1 MAVEKMKLLSI
12 TGKDTDLEKFL
23 AKNIINLDIQIEDA
37 KKVYK
42 KGWKLEYFSYDY
54 TVKEYIKKC
63 EKVLD
68 ELQIEKDD
76 DYWNYNII
84 NSVSEIE
91 KKIDNINNQY
101 TEHINKIVDL
111 EKENELMQ
119 KNYDIIKNLVSV
131 DSKIENL
138 YNLKY
143 MKFRYGTV
151 PTKNLE
157 EINRKI
163 DNTDA
168 IYFELKRE
176 EEYTWILYLT
186 TEEFLGKVDSFFNVQ
201 DFERI
206 WLPKEASGTPEEFIN
221 QIEKNIKENL
231 TKIDKEKE
239 ELRNLRIDA
248 REILIGAYKQLLL
261 YENVNILKK
270 YIVHDQNGTFY
281 IVLWVSKDNV
291 ENIKS
296 ILSNYKNVDYD
307 IFDDDEDIQA
317 PTKLKNIKIFKPF
330 ETLIKM
336 YGVPNSK
343 EIDPTGLVALTAF
356 IMFGFMFG
364 DVGHGLVIFILG
376 LILAKRKASLGP
388 VLAIGGI
395 SSIIF
400 GVLYG
405 SVFGKEDI
413 IKPIL
418 ISPMDNIQTMLI
430 SGIAVGSIFILIA
443 MIFNIINGIK
453 NKDLQKCLFDKNGI
467 SGFLLYGLILADV
480 AVYFLKGQMLIP
492 INVIVIVSIILIL
505 LILFGDTISSKLEK
519 KKEQAKTPMVEKIFE
534 IIEMTLSFASNT
546 ISFLRLAAFAINH
559 VGLCMA
565 VYLLADM
572 SSGVGNIAIAI
583 IGNIVV
589 IALEGLIVGIQV
601 LRLEY
606 YELFVDSMKEMVE
619 NLNQLKNKYK
629 SKKIL
634 KEGNERKMKNVFLKI
649 TFIMVFCL
657 VICVGGLSISK
668 ADDVTVT
675 STENTVVT
683 ESNSS
688 NEENSKD
695 KGIGMIAAALAVGL
709 AAIGSGIAVAVV
721 ASSAVG
727 AISENPS
734 LLGKTVIFAGLA
746 EGIAIYGLIISIMI
760 LSKI

>member
-63 EKVLD
+63 EKILD

-84 NSVSEIE
+84 NSVSEIKE
-91 KKIDNINNQY
+91 KIDNINNQY
-101 TEHINKIVDL
+101 TEYINKIVDL

-248 REILIGAYKQLLL
+248 KEILIGAYKQLLL

-317 PTKLKNIKIFKPF
+317 PTKLKNIKIFRPF

-343 EIDPTGLVALTAF
+343 EIDPTGLVAITAF

-453 NKDLQKCLFDKNGI
+453 NKNLQKCLFDKNGI

-519 KKEQAKTPMVEKIFE
+519 KKEQAKTPMVEKIFK

-606 YELFVDSMKEMVE
+606 YELFSRF
-619 NLNQLKNKYK
+619 Y
-629 SKKIL
+629 
-634 KEGNERKMKNVFLKI
+634 EGNGREFK
-649 TFIMVFCL
+649 
-657 VICVGGLSISK
+657 SIK
-668 ADDVTVT
+668 KQIQ
-675 STENTVVT
+675 E
-683 ESNSS
+683 
-688 NEENSKD
+688 
-695 KGIGMIAAALAVGL
+695 
-709 AAIGSGIAVAVV
+709 
-721 ASSAVG
+721 
-727 AISENPS
+727 
-734 LLGKTVIFAGLA
+734 
-746 EGIAIYGLIISIMI
+746 
-760 LSKI
+760 

>member
-84 NSVSEIE
+84 NSVSEIKE
-91 KKIDNINNQY
+91 KIDNINNQY
-101 TEHINKIVDL
+101 TEYINKIVDL

-168 IYFELKRE
+168 IYFELKGE

-248 REILIGAYKQLLL
+248 KEILIGAYKQLLL

-281 IVLWVSKDNV
+281 IVLWVSKDNA

-317 PTKLKNIKIFKPF
+317 PTKLKNIKIFRPF

-343 EIDPTGLVALTAF
+343 EIDPTGLVAITAF

-606 YELFVDSMKEMVE
+606 YELFSRF
-619 NLNQLKNKYK
+619 Y
-629 SKKIL
+629 
-634 KEGNERKMKNVFLKI
+634 EGNGREFK
-649 TFIMVFCL
+649 
-657 VICVGGLSISK
+657 SIK
-668 ADDVTVT
+668 KQIQ
-675 STENTVVT
+675 E
-683 ESNSS
+683 
-688 NEENSKD
+688 
-695 KGIGMIAAALAVGL
+695 
-709 AAIGSGIAVAVV
+709 
-721 ASSAVG
+721 
-727 AISENPS
+727 
-734 LLGKTVIFAGLA
+734 
-746 EGIAIYGLIISIMI
+746 
-760 LSKI
+760 

>member
-63 EKVLD
+63 EKILD

-84 NSVSEIE
+84 NSVSEIKE
-91 KKIDNINNQY
+91 KIDNINNQY
-101 TEHINKIVDL
+101 TEYINKIVDL

-248 REILIGAYKQLLL
+248 KEILIGAYKQLLL

-317 PTKLKNIKIFKPF
+317 PTKLKNIKIFRPF

-343 EIDPTGLVALTAF
+343 EIDPTGLVAITAF

-589 IALEGLIVGIQV
+589 IAI
-601 LRLEY
+601 
-606 YELFVDSMKEMVE
+606 D
-619 NLNQLKNKYK
+619 
-629 SKKIL
+629 
-634 KEGNERKMKNVFLKI
+634 
-649 TFIMVFCL
+649 
-657 VICVGGLSISK
+657 
-668 ADDVTVT
+668 
-675 STENTVVT
+675 
-683 ESNSS
+683 SNS
-688 NEENSKD
+688 
-695 KGIGMIAAALAVGL
+695 LT
-709 AAIGSGIAVAVV
+709 SGNRNHFFQPV
-721 ASSAVG
+721 
-727 AISENPS
+727 
-734 LLGKTVIFAGLA
+734 F
-746 EGIAIYGLIISIMI
+746 
-760 LSKI
+760 

>member
-84 NSVSEIE
+84 NSVSEIKE
-91 KKIDNINNQY
+91 KIDNINNQY
-101 TEHINKIVDL
+101 TEYINKIVDL

-157 EINRKI
+157 EINKKI

-239 ELRNLRIDA
+239 ELRNLRIEA
-248 REILIGAYKQLLL
+248 KEILIGAYKQLLL

-317 PTKLKNIKIFKPF
+317 PTKLKNIKIFRPF

-343 EIDPTGLVALTAF
+343 EIDPTGLVAITAF

-376 LILAKRKASLGP
+376 LILVKRKASLGP

-606 YELFVDSMKEMVE
+606 YELFSRF
-619 NLNQLKNKYK
+619 Y
-629 SKKIL
+629 
-634 KEGNERKMKNVFLKI
+634 EGNGREFK
-649 TFIMVFCL
+649 
-657 VICVGGLSISK
+657 SIK
-668 ADDVTVT
+668 KQIQ
-675 STENTVVT
+675 E
-683 ESNSS
+683 
-688 NEENSKD
+688 
-695 KGIGMIAAALAVGL
+695 
-709 AAIGSGIAVAVV
+709 
-721 ASSAVG
+721 
-727 AISENPS
+727 
-734 LLGKTVIFAGLA
+734 
-746 EGIAIYGLIISIMI
+746 
-760 LSKI
+760 

>member
-63 EKVLD
+63 EKILD

-84 NSVSEIE
+84 NSVSEIKE
-91 KKIDNINNQY
+91 KIDNINNQY
-101 TEHINKIVDL
+101 TEYINKIVDL
-111 EKENELMQ
+111 EKENELMK

-248 REILIGAYKQLLL
+248 KEILIGAYKQLLL

-317 PTKLKNIKIFKPF
+317 PTKLKNIKIFRPF

-343 EIDPTGLVALTAF
+343 EIDPTGLVAITAF

-606 YELFVDSMKEMVE
+606 YELFSRF
-619 NLNQLKNKYK
+619 Y
-629 SKKIL
+629 
-634 KEGNERKMKNVFLKI
+634 EGNGREFK
-649 TFIMVFCL
+649 
-657 VICVGGLSISK
+657 SIK
-668 ADDVTVT
+668 KQIQ
-675 STENTVVT
+675 E
-683 ESNSS
+683 
-688 NEENSKD
+688 
-695 KGIGMIAAALAVGL
+695 
-709 AAIGSGIAVAVV
+709 
-721 ASSAVG
+721 
-727 AISENPS
+727 
-734 LLGKTVIFAGLA
+734 
-746 EGIAIYGLIISIMI
+746 
-760 LSKI
+760 

>member
-84 NSVSEIE
+84 NSVSEIKE
-91 KKIDNINNQY
+91 KIDNINNQY
-101 TEHINKIVDL
+101 TEYINKIVDL

-248 REILIGAYKQLLL
+248 KEILIGAYKQLLL

-281 IVLWVSKDNV
+281 IVLWVSKDNA

-317 PTKLKNIKIFKPF
+317 PTKLKNIKIFRPF

-343 EIDPTGLVALTAF
+343 EIDPTGLVAITAF

-453 NKDLQKCLFDKNGI
+453 NKDLQKSVFDKNGI

-606 YELFVDSMKEMVE
+606 YELFSRF
-619 NLNQLKNKYK
+619 Y
-629 SKKIL
+629 
-634 KEGNERKMKNVFLKI
+634 EGNGREFK
-649 TFIMVFCL
+649 
-657 VICVGGLSISK
+657 SIK
-668 ADDVTVT
+668 KQIQ
-675 STENTVVT
+675 E
-683 ESNSS
+683 
-688 NEENSKD
+688 
-695 KGIGMIAAALAVGL
+695 
-709 AAIGSGIAVAVV
+709 
-721 ASSAVG
+721 
-727 AISENPS
+727 
-734 LLGKTVIFAGLA
+734 
-746 EGIAIYGLIISIMI
+746 
-760 LSKI
+760 

>member
-63 EKVLD
+63 EKILD

-84 NSVSEIE
+84 NSVSEIKE
-91 KKIDNINNQY
+91 KIDNINNQY
-101 TEHINKIVDL
+101 TEYINKIVDL

-206 WLPKEASGTPEEFIN
+206 LLPKEASGTPEEFIN

-248 REILIGAYKQLLL
+248 KEILIGAYKQLLL

-317 PTKLKNIKIFKPF
+317 PTKLKNIKIFRPF

-343 EIDPTGLVALTAF
+343 EIDPTGLVAITAF

-606 YELFVDSMKEMVE
+606 YELFSRF
-619 NLNQLKNKYK
+619 Y
-629 SKKIL
+629 
-634 KEGNERKMKNVFLKI
+634 EGNGREFK
-649 TFIMVFCL
+649 
-657 VICVGGLSISK
+657 SIK
-668 ADDVTVT
+668 KQIQ
-675 STENTVVT
+675 E
-683 ESNSS
+683 
-688 NEENSKD
+688 
-695 KGIGMIAAALAVGL
+695 
-709 AAIGSGIAVAVV
+709 
-721 ASSAVG
+721 
-727 AISENPS
+727 
-734 LLGKTVIFAGLA
+734 
-746 EGIAIYGLIISIMI
+746 
-760 LSKI
+760 

>member
-84 NSVSEIE
+84 NSVSEIKE
-91 KKIDNINNQY
+91 KIDNINNQY
-101 TEHINKIVDL
+101 TEYINKIVDL

-231 TKIDKEKE
+231 TKSYKEKE

-248 REILIGAYKQLLL
+248 KEILIGAYKQLLL

-281 IVLWVSKDNV
+281 IVLWVSKDNA

-317 PTKLKNIKIFKPF
+317 PTKLKNIKIFRPF

-343 EIDPTGLVALTAF
+343 EIDPTGLVAITAF

-606 YELFVDSMKEMVE
+606 YELFSRF
-619 NLNQLKNKYK
+619 Y
-629 SKKIL
+629 
-634 KEGNERKMKNVFLKI
+634 EGNGREFK
-649 TFIMVFCL
+649 
-657 VICVGGLSISK
+657 SIK
-668 ADDVTVT
+668 KQIQ
-675 STENTVVT
+675 E
-683 ESNSS
+683 
-688 NEENSKD
+688 
-695 KGIGMIAAALAVGL
+695 
-709 AAIGSGIAVAVV
+709 
-721 ASSAVG
+721 
-727 AISENPS
+727 
-734 LLGKTVIFAGLA
+734 
-746 EGIAIYGLIISIMI
+746 
-760 LSKI
+760 

>member
-84 NSVSEIE
+84 NSVSEIKE
-91 KKIDNINNQY
+91 KIDNINNQY
-101 TEHINKIVDL
+101 TEYINKIVDL

-186 TEEFLGKVDSFFNVQ
+186 TEEYLGKVDSFFNVQ

-248 REILIGAYKQLLL
+248 KEILIGAYKQLLL

-281 IVLWVSKDNV
+281 IVLWVSKDNA

-317 PTKLKNIKIFKPF
+317 PTKLKNIKIFRPF

-343 EIDPTGLVALTAF
+343 EIDPTGLVAITAF

-606 YELFVDSMKEMVE
+606 YELFSRF
-619 NLNQLKNKYK
+619 Y
-629 SKKIL
+629 
-634 KEGNERKMKNVFLKI
+634 EGNGREFK
-649 TFIMVFCL
+649 
-657 VICVGGLSISK
+657 SIK
-668 ADDVTVT
+668 KQIQ
-675 STENTVVT
+675 E
-683 ESNSS
+683 
-688 NEENSKD
+688 
-695 KGIGMIAAALAVGL
+695 
-709 AAIGSGIAVAVV
+709 
-721 ASSAVG
+721 
-727 AISENPS
+727 
-734 LLGKTVIFAGLA
+734 
-746 EGIAIYGLIISIMI
+746 
-760 LSKI
+760 

>member
-76 DYWNYNII
+76 DYWSYNII
-84 NSVSEIE
+84 NSVNEIKE
-91 KKIDNINNQY
+91 KIDNINNQY

-317 PTKLKNIKIFKPF
+317 PTKLKNIKIFRPF

-606 YELFVDSMKEMVE
+606 YELFSRF
-619 NLNQLKNKYK
+619 Y
-629 SKKIL
+629 
-634 KEGNERKMKNVFLKI
+634 EGNGREFK
-649 TFIMVFCL
+649 
-657 VICVGGLSISK
+657 SIK
-668 ADDVTVT
+668 KQIQ
-675 STENTVVT
+675 E
-683 ESNSS
+683 
-688 NEENSKD
+688 
-695 KGIGMIAAALAVGL
+695 
-709 AAIGSGIAVAVV
+709 
-721 ASSAVG
+721 
-727 AISENPS
+727 
-734 LLGKTVIFAGLA
+734 
-746 EGIAIYGLIISIMI
+746 
-760 LSKI
+760 

>member
-388 VLAIGGI
+388 VLVIGGI

-519 KKEQAKTPMVEKIFE
+519 KKSKLK
-534 IIEMTLSFASNT
+534 
-546 ISFLRLAAFAINH
+546 LRW
-559 VGLCMA
+559 
-565 VYLLADM
+565 
-572 SSGVGNIAIAI
+572 
-583 IGNIVV
+583 
-589 IALEGLIVGIQV
+589 
-601 LRLEY
+601 
-606 YELFVDSMKEMVE
+606 
-619 NLNQLKNKYK
+619 
-629 SKKIL
+629 
-634 KEGNERKMKNVFLKI
+634 
-649 TFIMVFCL
+649 
-657 VICVGGLSISK
+657 
-668 ADDVTVT
+668 
-675 STENTVVT
+675 
-683 ESNSS
+683 
-688 NEENSKD
+688 
-695 KGIGMIAAALAVGL
+695 
-709 AAIGSGIAVAVV
+709 
-721 ASSAVG
+721 
-727 AISENPS
+727 
-734 LLGKTVIFAGLA
+734 
-746 EGIAIYGLIISIMI
+746 
-760 LSKI
+760 

>member
-63 EKVLD
+63 EKILD

-84 NSVSEIE
+84 NSVSEIKE
-91 KKIDNINNQY
+91 KIDNINNQY
-101 TEHINKIVDL
+101 TEYINKIVDL

-163 DNTDA
+163 DNIDA

-248 REILIGAYKQLLL
+248 KEILIGAYKQLLL

-317 PTKLKNIKIFKPF
+317 PTKLKNIKIFRPF

-343 EIDPTGLVALTAF
+343 EIDPTGLVAITAF

-418 ISPMDNIQTMLI
+418 ISPMNNIQTMLI

-467 SGFLLYGLILADV
+467 SGFLLYGLILADI

-606 YELFVDSMKEMVE
+606 YELFSRF
-619 NLNQLKNKYK
+619 Y
-629 SKKIL
+629 
-634 KEGNERKMKNVFLKI
+634 EGNGREFK
-649 TFIMVFCL
+649 
-657 VICVGGLSISK
+657 SIK
-668 ADDVTVT
+668 KQIQ
-675 STENTVVT
+675 E
-683 ESNSS
+683 
-688 NEENSKD
+688 
-695 KGIGMIAAALAVGL
+695 
-709 AAIGSGIAVAVV
+709 
-721 ASSAVG
+721 
-727 AISENPS
+727 
-734 LLGKTVIFAGLA
+734 
-746 EGIAIYGLIISIMI
+746 
-760 LSKI
+760 

>member
-84 NSVSEIE
+84 NSVSEIKE
-91 KKIDNINNQY
+91 KIDNINNQY
-101 TEHINKIVDL
+101 TEYINKIVDL

-119 KNYDIIKNLVSV
+119 KNYDIIKNLVFV

-157 EINRKI
+157 EINKKI

-248 REILIGAYKQLLL
+248 KEILIGAYKQLLL

-281 IVLWVSKDNV
+281 IVLWVSKDNA

-317 PTKLKNIKIFKPF
+317 PTKLKNIKIFRPF

-343 EIDPTGLVALTAF
+343 EIDPTGLVAITAF

-606 YELFVDSMKEMVE
+606 YELFSRF
-619 NLNQLKNKYK
+619 Y
-629 SKKIL
+629 
-634 KEGNERKMKNVFLKI
+634 EGNGREFK
-649 TFIMVFCL
+649 
-657 VICVGGLSISK
+657 SIK
-668 ADDVTVT
+668 KQIQ
-675 STENTVVT
+675 E
-683 ESNSS
+683 
-688 NEENSKD
+688 
-695 KGIGMIAAALAVGL
+695 
-709 AAIGSGIAVAVV
+709 
-721 ASSAVG
+721 
-727 AISENPS
+727 
-734 LLGKTVIFAGLA
+734 
-746 EGIAIYGLIISIMI
+746 
-760 LSKI
+760 

>member
-84 NSVSEIE
+84 NSVSEIKE
-91 KKIDNINNQY
+91 KIDNINNQY
-101 TEHINKIVDL
+101 TEYINKIVDL

-157 EINRKI
+157 EINKKI

-239 ELRNLRIDA
+239 ELRNLRIEA
-248 REILIGAYKQLLL
+248 KEILIGAYKQLLL

-307 IFDDDEDIQA
+307 ILDDDEDIQA
-317 PTKLKNIKIFKPF
+317 PTKLKNIKIFRPF

-343 EIDPTGLVALTAF
+343 EIDPTGLVAITAF

-606 YELFVDSMKEMVE
+606 YELFSRF
-619 NLNQLKNKYK
+619 Y
-629 SKKIL
+629 
-634 KEGNERKMKNVFLKI
+634 EGNGREFK
-649 TFIMVFCL
+649 
-657 VICVGGLSISK
+657 SIK
-668 ADDVTVT
+668 KQIQ
-675 STENTVVT
+675 E
-683 ESNSS
+683 
-688 NEENSKD
+688 
-695 KGIGMIAAALAVGL
+695 
-709 AAIGSGIAVAVV
+709 
-721 ASSAVG
+721 
-727 AISENPS
+727 
-734 LLGKTVIFAGLA
+734 
-746 EGIAIYGLIISIMI
+746 
-760 LSKI
+760 

>member
-63 EKVLD
+63 EKILD

-84 NSVSEIE
+84 NSVSEIKE
-91 KKIDNINNQY
+91 KIDNINNQY
-101 TEHINKIVDL
+101 TEYINKIVDL

-143 MKFRYGTV
+143 MRFRYGTV

-248 REILIGAYKQLLL
+248 KEILIGAYKQLLL

-317 PTKLKNIKIFKPF
+317 PTKLKNIKIFRPF

-343 EIDPTGLVALTAF
+343 EIDPTGLVAITAF

-443 MIFNIINGIK
+443 IIFNIINGIK
-453 NKDLQKCLFDKNGI
+453 NKNLQKCLFDKNGI

-606 YELFVDSMKEMVE
+606 YELFSRF
-619 NLNQLKNKYK
+619 Y
-629 SKKIL
+629 
-634 KEGNERKMKNVFLKI
+634 EGNGREFK
-649 TFIMVFCL
+649 
-657 VICVGGLSISK
+657 SIK
-668 ADDVTVT
+668 KQIQ
-675 STENTVVT
+675 E
-683 ESNSS
+683 
-688 NEENSKD
+688 
-695 KGIGMIAAALAVGL
+695 
-709 AAIGSGIAVAVV
+709 
-721 ASSAVG
+721 
-727 AISENPS
+727 
-734 LLGKTVIFAGLA
+734 
-746 EGIAIYGLIISIMI
+746 
-760 LSKI
+760 

>member
-63 EKVLD
+63 EKILD

-84 NSVSEIE
+84 NSVSEIKE
-91 KKIDNINNQY
+91 KIDNINNQY
-101 TEHINKIVDL
+101 TEYINKIVDL

-248 REILIGAYKQLLL
+248 KEILIGAYKQLLL

-317 PTKLKNIKIFKPF
+317 PTKLKNIKIFRPF

-343 EIDPTGLVALTAF
+343 EIDPTGLVAITAF

-606 YELFVDSMKEMVE
+606 YGLFSRF
-619 NLNQLKNKYK
+619 Y
-629 SKKIL
+629 
-634 KEGNERKMKNVFLKI
+634 EGNGREFK
-649 TFIMVFCL
+649 
-657 VICVGGLSISK
+657 SIK
-668 ADDVTVT
+668 KQIQ
-675 STENTVVT
+675 E
-683 ESNSS
+683 
-688 NEENSKD
+688 
-695 KGIGMIAAALAVGL
+695 
-709 AAIGSGIAVAVV
+709 
-721 ASSAVG
+721 
-727 AISENPS
+727 
-734 LLGKTVIFAGLA
+734 
-746 EGIAIYGLIISIMI
+746 
-760 LSKI
+760 

>member
-54 TVKEYIKKC
+54 TVKEYIKRC
-63 EKVLD
+63 EKILD

-84 NSVSEIE
+84 NSVSEIKE
-91 KKIDNINNQY
+91 KIDNINNQY
-101 TEHINKIVDL
+101 TEYINKIVDL

-248 REILIGAYKQLLL
+248 KEILIGAYKQLLL

-317 PTKLKNIKIFKPF
+317 PTKLKNIKIFRPF

-343 EIDPTGLVALTAF
+343 EIDPTGLVAITAF

-606 YELFVDSMKEMVE
+606 YELFSRF
-619 NLNQLKNKYK
+619 Y
-629 SKKIL
+629 
-634 KEGNERKMKNVFLKI
+634 EGNGREFK
-649 TFIMVFCL
+649 
-657 VICVGGLSISK
+657 SIK
-668 ADDVTVT
+668 KQIQ
-675 STENTVVT
+675 E
-683 ESNSS
+683 
-688 NEENSKD
+688 
-695 KGIGMIAAALAVGL
+695 
-709 AAIGSGIAVAVV
+709 
-721 ASSAVG
+721 
-727 AISENPS
+727 
-734 LLGKTVIFAGLA
+734 
-746 EGIAIYGLIISIMI
+746 
-760 LSKI
+760 

>member
-63 EKVLD
+63 EKILD

-84 NSVSEIE
+84 NSVSEIKE
-91 KKIDNINNQY
+91 KIDNINKQY
-101 TEHINKIVDL
+101 TEYINKIVDL

-248 REILIGAYKQLLL
+248 KEILIGAYKQLLL

-317 PTKLKNIKIFKPF
+317 PTKLKNIKIFRPF

-343 EIDPTGLVALTAF
+343 EIDPTGLVAITAF

-453 NKDLQKCLFDKNGI
+453 NKNLQKCLFDKNGI

-606 YELFVDSMKEMVE
+606 YELFSRF
-619 NLNQLKNKYK
+619 Y
-629 SKKIL
+629 
-634 KEGNERKMKNVFLKI
+634 EGNGREFK
-649 TFIMVFCL
+649 
-657 VICVGGLSISK
+657 SIK
-668 ADDVTVT
+668 KQIQ
-675 STENTVVT
+675 E
-683 ESNSS
+683 
-688 NEENSKD
+688 
-695 KGIGMIAAALAVGL
+695 
-709 AAIGSGIAVAVV
+709 
-721 ASSAVG
+721 
-727 AISENPS
+727 
-734 LLGKTVIFAGLA
+734 
-746 EGIAIYGLIISIMI
+746 
-760 LSKI
+760 

>member
-63 EKVLD
+63 EKILD

-84 NSVSEIE
+84 NSVSEIKE
-91 KKIDNINNQY
+91 KIDNINNQY
-101 TEHINKIVDL
+101 TEYINKIVDL

-248 REILIGAYKQLLL
+248 KEILIGAYKQLLL

-317 PTKLKNIKIFKPF
+317 PTKLKNIKIFRPF

-343 EIDPTGLVALTAF
+343 EIDPTGLVAITAF

-572 SSGVGNIAIAI
+572 SSGVGNC
-583 IGNIVV
+583 N
-589 IALEGLIVGIQV
+589 
-601 LRLEY
+601 
-606 YELFVDSMKEMVE
+606 
-619 NLNQLKNKYK
+619 N
-629 SKKIL
+629 
-634 KEGNERKMKNVFLKI
+634 RKH
-649 TFIMVFCL
+649 
-657 VICVGGLSISK
+657 
-668 ADDVTVT
+668 
-675 STENTVVT
+675 
-683 ESNSS
+683 SS
-688 NEENSKD
+688 NCFRRSYSRNS
-695 KGIGMIAAALAVGL
+695 GT
-709 AAIGSGIAVAVV
+709 
-721 ASSAVG
+721 
-727 AISENPS
+727 
-734 LLGKTVIFAGLA
+734 KTR
-746 EGIAIYGLIISIMI
+746 I
-760 LSKI
+760 LRTI

>member
-84 NSVSEIE
+84 NSVNEIKE
-91 KKIDNINNQY
+91 KIDNINNQY

-119 KNYDIIKNLVSV
+119 KNCDIIKNLVSV

-231 TKIDKEKE
+231 IKIDKEKE

-248 REILIGAYKQLLL
+248 KEILIGAYKQLLL

-281 IVLWVSKDNV
+281 IVLWVSKDNA

-317 PTKLKNIKIFKPF
+317 PTKLKNIKIFRPF

-343 EIDPTGLVALTAF
+343 EIDPTGLVAITAF

-606 YELFVDSMKEMVE
+606 YELFSRF
-619 NLNQLKNKYK
+619 Y
-629 SKKIL
+629 
-634 KEGNERKMKNVFLKI
+634 EGNGREFK
-649 TFIMVFCL
+649 
-657 VICVGGLSISK
+657 SIK
-668 ADDVTVT
+668 KQIQ
-675 STENTVVT
+675 E
-683 ESNSS
+683 
-688 NEENSKD
+688 
-695 KGIGMIAAALAVGL
+695 
-709 AAIGSGIAVAVV
+709 
-721 ASSAVG
+721 
-727 AISENPS
+727 
-734 LLGKTVIFAGLA
+734 
-746 EGIAIYGLIISIMI
+746 
-760 LSKI
+760 

>member
-84 NSVSEIE
+84 NSVNEIKE
-91 KKIDNINNQY
+91 KIDNINNQY

-119 KNYDIIKNLVSV
+119 KNCDIIKNLVSV

-231 TKIDKEKE
+231 IKIDKEKE

-248 REILIGAYKQLLL
+248 KEILIGAYKQLLL

-281 IVLWVSKDNV
+281 IVLWVSKDNA

-317 PTKLKNIKIFKPF
+317 PTKLKNIKIFRPF

-343 EIDPTGLVALTAF
+343 EIDPTGLVAITAF

-388 VLAIGGI
+388 VLSIGGI

-606 YELFVDSMKEMVE
+606 YELFSRF
-619 NLNQLKNKYK
+619 Y
-629 SKKIL
+629 
-634 KEGNERKMKNVFLKI
+634 EGNGREFK
-649 TFIMVFCL
+649 
-657 VICVGGLSISK
+657 SIK
-668 ADDVTVT
+668 KQIQ
-675 STENTVVT
+675 E
-683 ESNSS
+683 
-688 NEENSKD
+688 
-695 KGIGMIAAALAVGL
+695 
-709 AAIGSGIAVAVV
+709 
-721 ASSAVG
+721 
-727 AISENPS
+727 
-734 LLGKTVIFAGLA
+734 
-746 EGIAIYGLIISIMI
+746 
-760 LSKI
+760 

>member
-84 NSVSEIE
+84 NSVSEIKE
-91 KKIDNINNQY
+91 KIDNINNQY
-101 TEHINKIVDL
+101 TEYINKIVDL

-119 KNYDIIKNLVSV
+119 KNYDIIKNLVFV

-157 EINRKI
+157 EINKKI

-239 ELRNLRIDA
+239 ELRNLRSDGK
-248 REILIGAYKQLLL
+248 EILIGAYKQLLL

-317 PTKLKNIKIFKPF
+317 PTKLKNIKIFRPF

-343 EIDPTGLVALTAF
+343 EIDPTGLVAITAF

-606 YELFVDSMKEMVE
+606 YELFSRF
-619 NLNQLKNKYK
+619 Y
-629 SKKIL
+629 
-634 KEGNERKMKNVFLKI
+634 EGNGREFK
-649 TFIMVFCL
+649 
-657 VICVGGLSISK
+657 SIK
-668 ADDVTVT
+668 KQIQ
-675 STENTVVT
+675 E
-683 ESNSS
+683 
-688 NEENSKD
+688 
-695 KGIGMIAAALAVGL
+695 
-709 AAIGSGIAVAVV
+709 
-721 ASSAVG
+721 
-727 AISENPS
+727 
-734 LLGKTVIFAGLA
+734 
-746 EGIAIYGLIISIMI
+746 
-760 LSKI
+760 

>member
-63 EKVLD
+63 EKILD

-84 NSVSEIE
+84 NSVSEIKE
-91 KKIDNINNQY
+91 KIDNINNQY
-101 TEHINKIVDL
+101 TEYINKIVDL

-248 REILIGAYKQLLL
+248 KEILIGAYKQLLL

-317 PTKLKNIKIFKPF
+317 PTKLKNIKIFRPF

-343 EIDPTGLVALTAF
+343 EIDPTGLVAITAF

-388 VLAIGGI
+388 VLSIGGI

-606 YELFVDSMKEMVE
+606 YELFSRF
-619 NLNQLKNKYK
+619 Y
-629 SKKIL
+629 
-634 KEGNERKMKNVFLKI
+634 EGNGREFK
-649 TFIMVFCL
+649 
-657 VICVGGLSISK
+657 SIK
-668 ADDVTVT
+668 KQIQ
-675 STENTVVT
+675 E
-683 ESNSS
+683 
-688 NEENSKD
+688 
-695 KGIGMIAAALAVGL
+695 
-709 AAIGSGIAVAVV
+709 
-721 ASSAVG
+721 
-727 AISENPS
+727 
-734 LLGKTVIFAGLA
+734 
-746 EGIAIYGLIISIMI
+746 
-760 LSKI
+760 

>member
-63 EKVLD
+63 EKILD

-84 NSVSEIE
+84 NSVSEIKE
-91 KKIDNINNQY
+91 KIDNINNQY
-101 TEHINKIVDL
+101 TEYINKIVDL

-231 TKIDKEKE
+231 KKIDKEKE

-248 REILIGAYKQLLL
+248 KEILIGAYKQLLL

-317 PTKLKNIKIFKPF
+317 PTKLKNIKIFRPF

-343 EIDPTGLVALTAF
+343 EIDPTGLVAITAF

-388 VLAIGGI
+388 VLSIGGI

-606 YELFVDSMKEMVE
+606 YELFSRF
-619 NLNQLKNKYK
+619 Y
-629 SKKIL
+629 
-634 KEGNERKMKNVFLKI
+634 EGNGREFK
-649 TFIMVFCL
+649 
-657 VICVGGLSISK
+657 SIK
-668 ADDVTVT
+668 KQIQ
-675 STENTVVT
+675 E
-683 ESNSS
+683 
-688 NEENSKD
+688 
-695 KGIGMIAAALAVGL
+695 
-709 AAIGSGIAVAVV
+709 
-721 ASSAVG
+721 
-727 AISENPS
+727 
-734 LLGKTVIFAGLA
+734 
-746 EGIAIYGLIISIMI
+746 
-760 LSKI
+760 

>member
-63 EKVLD
+63 EKILD

-84 NSVSEIE
+84 NSVSEIKE
-91 KKIDNINNQY
+91 KIDNINNQY
-101 TEHINKIVDL
+101 TEYINKIVDL

-231 TKIDKEKE
+231 TKIDKEKA

-248 REILIGAYKQLLL
+248 KEILIGAYKQLLL

-317 PTKLKNIKIFKPF
+317 PTKLKNIKIFRPF

-343 EIDPTGLVALTAF
+343 EIDPTGLVAITAF

-453 NKDLQKCLFDKNGI
+453 NKNLQKCLFDKNGI

-606 YELFVDSMKEMVE
+606 YELFSRF
-619 NLNQLKNKYK
+619 Y
-629 SKKIL
+629 
-634 KEGNERKMKNVFLKI
+634 EGNGREFK
-649 TFIMVFCL
+649 
-657 VICVGGLSISK
+657 SIK
-668 ADDVTVT
+668 KQIQ
-675 STENTVVT
+675 E
-683 ESNSS
+683 
-688 NEENSKD
+688 
-695 KGIGMIAAALAVGL
+695 
-709 AAIGSGIAVAVV
+709 
-721 ASSAVG
+721 
-727 AISENPS
+727 
-734 LLGKTVIFAGLA
+734 
-746 EGIAIYGLIISIMI
+746 
-760 LSKI
+760 

>member
-63 EKVLD
+63 EKILD

-84 NSVSEIE
+84 NSVSEIKE
-91 KKIDNINNQY
+91 KIDNINNQY
-101 TEHINKIVDL
+101 TEYINKIVDL

-248 REILIGAYKQLLL
+248 KEILIGAYKQLLL

-317 PTKLKNIKIFKPF
+317 PTKLKNIKIFRPF

-343 EIDPTGLVALTAF
+343 EIDPTGLVAITAF

-418 ISPMDNIQTMLI
+418 ISPRDNIQTMLI

-453 NKDLQKCLFDKNGI
+453 NKNLQKCLFDKNGI

-606 YELFVDSMKEMVE
+606 YELFSRF
-619 NLNQLKNKYK
+619 Y
-629 SKKIL
+629 
-634 KEGNERKMKNVFLKI
+634 EGNGREFK
-649 TFIMVFCL
+649 
-657 VICVGGLSISK
+657 SIK
-668 ADDVTVT
+668 KQIQ
-675 STENTVVT
+675 E
-683 ESNSS
+683 
-688 NEENSKD
+688 
-695 KGIGMIAAALAVGL
+695 
-709 AAIGSGIAVAVV
+709 
-721 ASSAVG
+721 
-727 AISENPS
+727 
-734 LLGKTVIFAGLA
+734 
-746 EGIAIYGLIISIMI
+746 
-760 LSKI
+760 

>member
-84 NSVSEIE
+84 NSVSEIKE
-91 KKIDNINNQY
+91 KIDNINNQY
-101 TEHINKIVDL
+101 TEYINKIVDL

-248 REILIGAYKQLLL
+248 KEILIGAYKQLLL

-317 PTKLKNIKIFKPF
+317 PTKLKNIKIFRPF

-343 EIDPTGLVALTAF
+343 EIDPTGLVAITAF

-453 NKDLQKCLFDKNGI
+453 NKNLQKCLFDKNGI

-606 YELFVDSMKEMVE
+606 YELFSRF
-619 NLNQLKNKYK
+619 Y
-629 SKKIL
+629 
-634 KEGNERKMKNVFLKI
+634 EGNGREFK
-649 TFIMVFCL
+649 
-657 VICVGGLSISK
+657 SIK
-668 ADDVTVT
+668 KQIQ
-675 STENTVVT
+675 E
-683 ESNSS
+683 
-688 NEENSKD
+688 
-695 KGIGMIAAALAVGL
+695 
-709 AAIGSGIAVAVV
+709 
-721 ASSAVG
+721 
-727 AISENPS
+727 
-734 LLGKTVIFAGLA
+734 
-746 EGIAIYGLIISIMI
+746 
-760 LSKI
+760 

>member
-84 NSVSEIE
+84 NSVSEIKE
-91 KKIDNINNQY
+91 KIDNINNQY
-101 TEHINKIVDL
+101 TEYINKIVDL

-157 EINRKI
+157 EINKKI

-317 PTKLKNIKIFKPF
+317 PTKLKNIKIFRPF

-343 EIDPTGLVALTAF
+343 EIDPTGLVAITAF

-606 YELFVDSMKEMVE
+606 YELFSRF
-619 NLNQLKNKYK
+619 Y
-629 SKKIL
+629 
-634 KEGNERKMKNVFLKI
+634 EGNGREFK
-649 TFIMVFCL
+649 
-657 VICVGGLSISK
+657 SIK
-668 ADDVTVT
+668 KQIQ
-675 STENTVVT
+675 E
-683 ESNSS
+683 
-688 NEENSKD
+688 
-695 KGIGMIAAALAVGL
+695 
-709 AAIGSGIAVAVV
+709 
-721 ASSAVG
+721 
-727 AISENPS
+727 
-734 LLGKTVIFAGLA
+734 
-746 EGIAIYGLIISIMI
+746 
-760 LSKI
+760 

>member
-84 NSVSEIE
+84 NSVSEIKE
-91 KKIDNINNQY
+91 KIDNINNQY
-101 TEHINKIVDL
+101 TEYINKIVDL

-157 EINRKI
+157 EINKKI

-231 TKIDKEKE
+231 IKIDKEKE

-248 REILIGAYKQLLL
+248 KEILIGAYKQLLL

-281 IVLWVSKDNV
+281 IVLWVSKDNA

-317 PTKLKNIKIFKPF
+317 PTKLKNIKIFRPF

-343 EIDPTGLVALTAF
+343 EIDPTGLVAITAF

-492 INVIVIVSIILIL
+492 INVILIVSIILIL

-606 YELFVDSMKEMVE
+606 YELFSRF
-619 NLNQLKNKYK
+619 Y
-629 SKKIL
+629 
-634 KEGNERKMKNVFLKI
+634 EGNGREFK
-649 TFIMVFCL
+649 
-657 VICVGGLSISK
+657 SIK
-668 ADDVTVT
+668 KQIQ
-675 STENTVVT
+675 E
-683 ESNSS
+683 
-688 NEENSKD
+688 
-695 KGIGMIAAALAVGL
+695 
-709 AAIGSGIAVAVV
+709 
-721 ASSAVG
+721 
-727 AISENPS
+727 
-734 LLGKTVIFAGLA
+734 
-746 EGIAIYGLIISIMI
+746 
-760 LSKI
+760 

>member
-84 NSVSEIE
+84 NSVSEIKE
-91 KKIDNINNQY
+91 KIDNINNQY
-101 TEHINKIVDL
+101 TEYINKIVDL

-231 TKIDKEKE
+231 IKIDKEKE

-248 REILIGAYKQLLL
+248 KEILIGAYKQLLL

-317 PTKLKNIKIFKPF
+317 PTKLKNIKIFRPF

-343 EIDPTGLVALTAF
+343 EIDPTGLVAITAF

-376 LILAKRKASLGP
+376 LILAKRKTSLGP

-606 YELFVDSMKEMVE
+606 YELFSRF
-619 NLNQLKNKYK
+619 Y
-629 SKKIL
+629 
-634 KEGNERKMKNVFLKI
+634 EGNGREFK
-649 TFIMVFCL
+649 
-657 VICVGGLSISK
+657 SIK
-668 ADDVTVT
+668 KQIQ
-675 STENTVVT
+675 E
-683 ESNSS
+683 
-688 NEENSKD
+688 
-695 KGIGMIAAALAVGL
+695 
-709 AAIGSGIAVAVV
+709 
-721 ASSAVG
+721 
-727 AISENPS
+727 
-734 LLGKTVIFAGLA
+734 
-746 EGIAIYGLIISIMI
+746 
-760 LSKI
+760 

>member
-84 NSVSEIE
+84 NSVSEIKE
-91 KKIDNINNQY
+91 KIDNINNQY
-101 TEHINKIVDL
+101 TEYINKIVDL

-186 TEEFLGKVDSFFNVQ
+186 TEEFLGKVDSFFNIQ

-248 REILIGAYKQLLL
+248 KEILIGAYKQLLL

-281 IVLWVSKDNV
+281 IVLWVSKDNA

-317 PTKLKNIKIFKPF
+317 PTKLKNIKIFRPF

-343 EIDPTGLVALTAF
+343 EIDPTGLVAITAF

-505 LILFGDTISSKLEK
+505 LILFGDTISTKLEK

-606 YELFVDSMKEMVE
+606 YELFSRF
-619 NLNQLKNKYK
+619 Y
-629 SKKIL
+629 
-634 KEGNERKMKNVFLKI
+634 EGNGREFK
-649 TFIMVFCL
+649 
-657 VICVGGLSISK
+657 SIK
-668 ADDVTVT
+668 KQIQ
-675 STENTVVT
+675 E
-683 ESNSS
+683 
-688 NEENSKD
+688 
-695 KGIGMIAAALAVGL
+695 
-709 AAIGSGIAVAVV
+709 
-721 ASSAVG
+721 
-727 AISENPS
+727 
-734 LLGKTVIFAGLA
+734 
-746 EGIAIYGLIISIMI
+746 
-760 LSKI
+760 

>member
-84 NSVSEIE
+84 NSVSEIKE
-91 KKIDNINNQY
+91 KIDNINNQY
-101 TEHINKIVDL
+101 TEYINKIVDL

-157 EINRKI
+157 EINKKI

-231 TKIDKEKE
+231 IKIDKEKE

-248 REILIGAYKQLLL
+248 KEILIGAYKQLLL

-281 IVLWVSKDNV
+281 IVLWVSKDNA

-317 PTKLKNIKIFKPF
+317 PTKLKNIKIFRPF

-343 EIDPTGLVALTAF
+343 EIDPTGLVAITAF

-606 YELFVDSMKEMVE
+606 YELFSRF
-619 NLNQLKNKYK
+619 Y
-629 SKKIL
+629 
-634 KEGNERKMKNVFLKI
+634 EGNGREFK
-649 TFIMVFCL
+649 
-657 VICVGGLSISK
+657 SIK
-668 ADDVTVT
+668 KQIQ
-675 STENTVVT
+675 E
-683 ESNSS
+683 
-688 NEENSKD
+688 
-695 KGIGMIAAALAVGL
+695 
-709 AAIGSGIAVAVV
+709 
-721 ASSAVG
+721 
-727 AISENPS
+727 
-734 LLGKTVIFAGLA
+734 
-746 EGIAIYGLIISIMI
+746 
-760 LSKI
+760 

>member
-63 EKVLD
+63 EKILD

-84 NSVSEIE
+84 NSVSEIKE
-91 KKIDNINNQY
+91 KIDNINNQY
-101 TEHINKIVDL
+101 TEYINKIVDL

-176 EEYTWILYLT
+176 EEYSWILYLT

-248 REILIGAYKQLLL
+248 KEILIGAYKQLLL

-317 PTKLKNIKIFKPF
+317 PTKLKNIKIFRPF

-343 EIDPTGLVALTAF
+343 EIDPTGLVAITAF

-606 YELFVDSMKEMVE
+606 YELFSRF
-619 NLNQLKNKYK
+619 Y
-629 SKKIL
+629 
-634 KEGNERKMKNVFLKI
+634 EGNGREFK
-649 TFIMVFCL
+649 
-657 VICVGGLSISK
+657 SIK
-668 ADDVTVT
+668 KQIQ
-675 STENTVVT
+675 E
-683 ESNSS
+683 
-688 NEENSKD
+688 
-695 KGIGMIAAALAVGL
+695 
-709 AAIGSGIAVAVV
+709 
-721 ASSAVG
+721 
-727 AISENPS
+727 
-734 LLGKTVIFAGLA
+734 
-746 EGIAIYGLIISIMI
+746 
-760 LSKI
+760 

>member
-63 EKVLD
+63 EKILD

-84 NSVSEIE
+84 NSVSEIKE
-91 KKIDNINNQY
+91 KIDNINNQY
-101 TEHINKIVDL
+101 TEYINKIVDL

-317 PTKLKNIKIFKPF
+317 PTKLKNIKIFRPF

-343 EIDPTGLVALTAF
+343 EIDPTGLVAITAF

-606 YELFVDSMKEMVE
+606 YELFSRF
-619 NLNQLKNKYK
+619 Y
-629 SKKIL
+629 
-634 KEGNERKMKNVFLKI
+634 EGNGREFK
-649 TFIMVFCL
+649 
-657 VICVGGLSISK
+657 SIK
-668 ADDVTVT
+668 KQIQ
-675 STENTVVT
+675 E
-683 ESNSS
+683 
-688 NEENSKD
+688 
-695 KGIGMIAAALAVGL
+695 
-709 AAIGSGIAVAVV
+709 
-721 ASSAVG
+721 
-727 AISENPS
+727 
-734 LLGKTVIFAGLA
+734 
-746 EGIAIYGLIISIMI
+746 
-760 LSKI
+760 

>member
-84 NSVSEIE
+84 NSVSEIKE
-91 KKIDNINNQY
+91 KIDNINNQY
-101 TEHINKIVDL
+101 TEYINKIVDL

-248 REILIGAYKQLLL
+248 KEILIGAYKQLLL

-317 PTKLKNIKIFKPF
+317 PTKLKNIKIFRPF

-343 EIDPTGLVALTAF
+343 EIDPTGLVAITAF

-376 LILAKRKASLGP
+376 LILAKRKVSLGP

-453 NKDLQKCLFDKNGI
+453 NKNLQKCLFDKNGI

-606 YELFVDSMKEMVE
+606 YELFSRF
-619 NLNQLKNKYK
+619 Y
-629 SKKIL
+629 
-634 KEGNERKMKNVFLKI
+634 EGNGREFK
-649 TFIMVFCL
+649 
-657 VICVGGLSISK
+657 SIK
-668 ADDVTVT
+668 KQIQ
-675 STENTVVT
+675 E
-683 ESNSS
+683 
-688 NEENSKD
+688 
-695 KGIGMIAAALAVGL
+695 
-709 AAIGSGIAVAVV
+709 
-721 ASSAVG
+721 
-727 AISENPS
+727 
-734 LLGKTVIFAGLA
+734 
-746 EGIAIYGLIISIMI
+746 
-760 LSKI
+760 

>member
-63 EKVLD
+63 EKILD

-84 NSVSEIE
+84 NSVSEIKE
-91 KKIDNINNQY
+91 KIDNINNQY
-101 TEHINKIVDL
+101 TEYINQIVDL

-231 TKIDKEKE
+231 KKIDKEKE

-248 REILIGAYKQLLL
+248 KEILIGAYKQLLL

-317 PTKLKNIKIFKPF
+317 PTKLKNIKIFRPF

-343 EIDPTGLVALTAF
+343 EIDPTGLVAITAF

-606 YELFVDSMKEMVE
+606 YELFSRF
-619 NLNQLKNKYK
+619 Y
-629 SKKIL
+629 
-634 KEGNERKMKNVFLKI
+634 EGNGREFK
-649 TFIMVFCL
+649 
-657 VICVGGLSISK
+657 SIK
-668 ADDVTVT
+668 KQIQ
-675 STENTVVT
+675 E
-683 ESNSS
+683 
-688 NEENSKD
+688 
-695 KGIGMIAAALAVGL
+695 
-709 AAIGSGIAVAVV
+709 
-721 ASSAVG
+721 
-727 AISENPS
+727 
-734 LLGKTVIFAGLA
+734 
-746 EGIAIYGLIISIMI
+746 
-760 LSKI
+760 

>member
-63 EKVLD
+63 EKILD

-84 NSVSEIE
+84 NSVSEIKE
-91 KKIDNINNQY
+91 KIDNINNQY
-101 TEHINKIVDL
+101 TEYINQIVDL

-231 TKIDKEKE
+231 KKIDKEKE

-248 REILIGAYKQLLL
+248 KEILIGAYKQLLL

-317 PTKLKNIKIFKPF
+317 PTKLKNIKIFRPF

-343 EIDPTGLVALTAF
+343 EIDPTGLVAITAF

-418 ISPMDNIQTMLI
+418 ISPMDNIQTMLL

-505 LILFGDTISSKLEK
+505 LILFGDTISTKLEK

-606 YELFVDSMKEMVE
+606 YELFSRF
-619 NLNQLKNKYK
+619 Y
-629 SKKIL
+629 
-634 KEGNERKMKNVFLKI
+634 EGNGREFK
-649 TFIMVFCL
+649 
-657 VICVGGLSISK
+657 SIK
-668 ADDVTVT
+668 KQIQ
-675 STENTVVT
+675 E
-683 ESNSS
+683 
-688 NEENSKD
+688 
-695 KGIGMIAAALAVGL
+695 
-709 AAIGSGIAVAVV
+709 
-721 ASSAVG
+721 
-727 AISENPS
+727 
-734 LLGKTVIFAGLA
+734 
-746 EGIAIYGLIISIMI
+746 
-760 LSKI
+760 

>member
-84 NSVSEIE
+84 NSVSEIKE
-91 KKIDNINNQY
+91 KIDNINNQY
-101 TEHINKIVDL
+101 TEYINKIVDL

-248 REILIGAYKQLLL
+248 KEILIGAYKQLLL

-281 IVLWVSKDNV
+281 IVLWVSKDNA

-317 PTKLKNIKIFKPF
+317 PTKLKNIKIFRPF

-606 YELFVDSMKEMVE
+606 YELFSRF
-619 NLNQLKNKYK
+619 Y
-629 SKKIL
+629 
-634 KEGNERKMKNVFLKI
+634 EGNGREFK
-649 TFIMVFCL
+649 
-657 VICVGGLSISK
+657 SIK
-668 ADDVTVT
+668 KQIQ
-675 STENTVVT
+675 E
-683 ESNSS
+683 
-688 NEENSKD
+688 
-695 KGIGMIAAALAVGL
+695 
-709 AAIGSGIAVAVV
+709 
-721 ASSAVG
+721 
-727 AISENPS
+727 
-734 LLGKTVIFAGLA
+734 
-746 EGIAIYGLIISIMI
+746 
-760 LSKI
+760 

>member
-84 NSVSEIE
+84 NSVSEIKE
-91 KKIDNINNQY
+91 KIDNINNQY
-101 TEHINKIVDL
+101 TEYINKIVDL

-157 EINRKI
+157 EINKKI

-248 REILIGAYKQLLL
+248 KEILIGAYKQLLL

-281 IVLWVSKDNV
+281 IVLWVSKDNA

-317 PTKLKNIKIFKPF
+317 PTKLKNIKIFRPF

-343 EIDPTGLVALTAF
+343 EIDPTGLVAITAF

-505 LILFGDTISSKLEK
+505 LILFGDTISTKLEK

-606 YELFVDSMKEMVE
+606 YELFSRF
-619 NLNQLKNKYK
+619 Y
-629 SKKIL
+629 
-634 KEGNERKMKNVFLKI
+634 EGNGREFK
-649 TFIMVFCL
+649 
-657 VICVGGLSISK
+657 SIK
-668 ADDVTVT
+668 KQIQ
-675 STENTVVT
+675 E
-683 ESNSS
+683 
-688 NEENSKD
+688 
-695 KGIGMIAAALAVGL
+695 
-709 AAIGSGIAVAVV
+709 
-721 ASSAVG
+721 
-727 AISENPS
+727 
-734 LLGKTVIFAGLA
+734 
-746 EGIAIYGLIISIMI
+746 
-760 LSKI
+760 